1 MPTPSPSTLLSACA
15 LTTAAALV
23 VWKLRRYG
31 RRERGLPPGPP
42 TTPILGNVP
51 QFPREF
57 PFLQ

>member
-1 MPTPSPSTLLSACA
+1 MPTPLVGILVA
-15 LTTAAALV
+15 TTVFIAFR
-23 VWKLRRYG
+23 LRNYG

-42 TTPILGNVP
+42 TTPILGNIP